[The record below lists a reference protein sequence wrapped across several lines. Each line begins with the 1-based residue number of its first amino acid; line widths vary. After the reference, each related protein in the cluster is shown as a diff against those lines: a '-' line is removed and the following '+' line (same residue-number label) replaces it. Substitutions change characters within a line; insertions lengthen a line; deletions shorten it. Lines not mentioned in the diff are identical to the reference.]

1 MGVIVSCTVTL
12 NKWLLCN
19 DRSPI
24 KLDEVHLFNNGFYDY
39 PCFNELEKV
48 METCGGDMFE
58 KFYEMFKYRFHHA
71 EKPMNWGRPAL
82 FPDIYGTVRER
93 RDLYY

>member
-1 MGVIVSCTVTL
+1 MTL

-24 KLDEVHLFNNGFYDY
+24 KLDEVNLFNNGFYDY

-48 METCGGDMFE
+48 MDTCGGDMFE
-58 KFYEMFKYRFHHA
+58 KFYEMFKYRFHHP
-71 EKPMNWGRPAL
+71 EKPMNWSRPAL
-82 FPDIYGTVRER
+82 FPDIYGTVRDR

>member
-1 MGVIVSCTVTL
+1 MTL
-12 NKWLLCN
+12 NKWFICN

-24 KLDEVHLFNNGFYDY
+24 KLDEVNMFTNGFYDY

-58 KFYEMFKYRFHHA
+58 KIYDMFKYRFHHP
-71 EKPMNWGRPAL
+71 EKPSNWIRPNV
-82 FPDIYGTVRER
+82 FPDIYGTVRDR
-93 RDLYY
+93 RELYY